1 MQRKL
6 GSKYEH
12 SEGVELCTPPTQKEL
27 YEARCPDVEY
37 RAVDVMESQG
47 NGIFEDEQK
56 GETYYNYHEG
66 TEYDSL
72 LVKVEP
78 CAGTPKEQI
87 D

>member
-6 GSKYEH
+6 GSKYYN
-12 SEGVELCTPPTQKEL
+12 SENALLCTPPTQKEL

-37 RAVDVMESQG
+37 RAVDVVESQG

-56 GETYYNYHEG
+56 GETYYNMLEG
-66 TEYDSL
+66 TESDPL